1 MTNENF
7 MRRYSMKCGRAG
19 QQGFQIGN
27 VDNVKDTALH
37 VSFSIEKST
46 SESPNEAK
54 VQIWNLSN
62 ENLNILETKDC
73 IVELRAG
80 YEDNTALVLVGNI
93 ASVVTTLDNAD
104 RMTELEV
111 VDGMVAL
118 RDAIVSVSLN
128 GKVNTKDVYTRI
140 AKEMGLSVVFASDL
154 SFKAFPNGFTFV
166 GSAKNALQKVANYC
180 GHNWTIQNEVLQIT
194 LAGRPVSTRGYLL
207 SSETGLI
214 GVPKR
219 VMIGTESKKSDSK
232 EKTES
237 GETKKKES
245 TPKEEPKKG
254 WEVEY
259 LLNGAIGINDVVELK
274 SSTANGY
281 FLVHKVTI
289 EGDNLEGNWLCT
301 AQLLEINANA
311 SLDNKKEENEGTEGN
326 IKKGDKVKVIRTIKE
341 GGKTKGYQYAGGTFV
356 CWYDVYDVIQVKG
369 ERVVIGIGT
378 TVTAA
383 VNAKDLEKV

>member
-1 MTNENF
+1 MSNENF
-7 MRRYSMKCGRAG
+7 MRKYTMKCGRMG
-19 QQGFQIGN
+19 KKGFQIGN
-27 VDNVKDTALH
+27 TDDIKETALH

-46 SESPNEAK
+46 SETPNEAK

-62 ENLNILETKDC
+62 EHLNILEEEDG

-80 YEDNTALVLVGNI
+80 YADNMALVLVGNI

-118 RDAIVSVSLN
+118 RDAVISVSLN
-128 GKVNTKDVYTRI
+128 GKVNAKEVYQKI
-140 AKEMGLSVVFASDL
+140 AKEMGLSIVFAGDL
-154 SFKAFPNGFTFV
+154 SFKSMPNGFSFV
-166 GSAKNALQKVANYC
+166 GSAKNALQKISSYC

-194 LAGRPVSTRGYLL
+194 LSGRPVSTKGYLL

-214 GVPKR
+214 GIPKR
-219 VMIGTESKKSDSK
+219 ISISTEKKSTEKKSDSSST

-237 GETKKKES
+237 ATTEKTQ
-245 TPKEEPKKG
+245 KG

-259 LLNGAIGINDVVELK
+259 FLNGAIGINDVVELK

-281 FLVHKVTI
+281 FLVHKITI
-289 EGDNLEGNWLCT
+289 EGDNLEGDWLCT
-301 AQLLEINANA
+301 AQLLEIKVDAA
-311 SLDNKKEENEGTEGN
+311 LDKKVEGSSGN
-326 IKKGDKVKVIRTIKE
+326 IQKGDKVKVARTFQE
-341 GGKTKGYQYAGGTFV
+341 GGKTKGYTYTGGTFV
-356 CWYDVYDVIQVKG
+356 CWYDVYDVIRVNG

-383 VNAKDLEKV
+383 VNMKDLVKV